1 MGLTLTAKR
10 GRILGGDDAAMLI
23 HCERSATTK
32 MAPFRR
38 NPLGAGGSP
47 RCETEA
53 AGAPPVLS
61 EIVKTDHDEKT
72 APAASVTNLGGRS
85 SLRACNPKTPARGPR
100 DFCHGLLAV
109 ILIVLSLEGPAIA
122 GQQPSQTESALAE
135 ATNPLAELKD
145 EVGRIL
151 TDAGLPFTAEQERGI
166 VLMTEDR
173 RRASEDLFGDLMD
186 FRAGPTQGQEADRLR
201 SAIEWMRGEF
211 LGRLQDYL
219 TPEQLTVWSAY
230 AETVA
235 ERQNASQA
243 DQALTQYVRIN
254 NNAFTSEDGL
264 YRFGQ
269 RGAGQPGPQ
278 VVDRGGQGA
287 FHGNVQLLFK
297 DEALNARNPFAENK
311 PPYQERQFNFD
322 ISGPIIPRRL
332 TTSFAA
338 SHNEAENVD
347 TIHATLPEGV
357 FALGITR
364 PVVNRLFTTRNTYQV
379 SQAHSVSLNLGY
391 TTRSSNNQGVGGFA
405 LPELASTSSGA
416 DWNVELV
423 QFSRLNPQSL
433 FESRL
438 NVITNRDETEPFSDA
453 LRIDVLDAF
462 TSGGAQ
468 NRSDSRER
476 IYDFSSLYTQLGEK
490 VTIRAGGQGHYQRR
504 RSLSENNFGGTFT
517 FSTLDAFLSDRP
529 LSYRVTR
536 GDPLLE
542 TDQVDLS
549 FFLQNDWKV
558 SPQLTLMIGARY
570 YAQSNLG
577 DYDNLAPRLGFAY
590 ALGRA
595 TVIRGGGGQFYVGM
609 PITVVEDQRRLDGT
623 RQFEIVIDNPS
634 FPDPFQAGTV
644 RDTLPSIR
652 VMDPNIES
660 PYINVAMIQFERTFL
675 TNMFISATYG
685 YEREY
690 HRLRLRNLNAP
701 FDSTAPIRR
710 SCRPTQ
716 SAETCVR
723 PDPSRGDVLNREASA
738 NLLSHTLLLSYR
750 QRFRLFSITASY
762 LLQRVLPETSANS
775 RALPSDNYNLRLD
788 YTGSHGTC
796 CPTHTLNSTVNA
808 QLPLGVFLTGTMS
821 LTTPNWYNIT
831 TGRDD
836 NRDSTINDRPP
847 GFGRNGGKG
856 PKTLNFDFNIS
867 KAIFFGSNG
876 GGIVTRTNL
885 NVFANMTNAFNRT
898 NLGRP
903 SGVMT
908 SPNFGKST
916 SALDPRQFE
925 VGLRFQF

>member
-1 MGLTLTAKR
+1 M
-10 GRILGGDDAAMLI
+10 
-23 HCERSATTK
+23 
-32 MAPFRR
+32 
-38 NPLGAGGSP
+38 
-47 RCETEA
+47 
-53 AGAPPVLS
+53 
-61 EIVKTDHDEKT
+61 
-72 APAASVTNLGGRS
+72 
-85 SLRACNPKTPARGPR
+85 
-100 DFCHGLLAV
+100 LAV
-109 ILIVLSLEGPAIA
+109 LVLVLSLEGPPVAW
-122 GQQPSQTESALAE
+122 QVPSQTQGPIAA
-135 ATNPLAELKD
+135 AANPLAELKD
-145 EVGRIL
+145 EVGRVL
-151 TDAGLPFTAEQERGI
+151 ADANLPFTQDQERGV

-173 RRASEDLFGDLMD
+173 RRASEDLFGNLMD
-186 FRAGPTQGQEADRLR
+186 FREGPTQGQEADRLR

-211 LGRLQDYL
+211 LDRLQDYL
-219 TPEQLTVWSAY
+219 TPEQLAVWSAY
-230 AETVA
+230 QETA
-235 ERQNASQA
+235 DRQPESSQEG
-243 DQALTQYVRIN
+243 QAQTQYVRIN

-269 RGAGQPGPQ
+269 RGGGQPAPQ

-287 FHGNVQLLFK
+287 FHGNAQLLFK
-297 DEALNARNPFAENK
+297 DESLNARNPFAENK

-338 SHNEAENVD
+338 GHNEAENVD

-364 PVVNRLFTTRNTYQV
+364 PTVNRLFTTRNTYQV
-379 SQAHSVSLNLGY
+379 SDAHSVSLNLGY
-391 TTRSSNNQGVGGFA
+391 ATRSSKNQGVGGFA

-416 DWNVELV
+416 SWNVELV
-423 QFSRLNPQSL
+423 QFSRLSPQSL
-433 FESRL
+433 FESRI
-438 NVITNRDETEPFSDA
+438 NMTTNRDETEPFSDA

-468 NRSDSRER
+468 NRSDNKEHT
-476 IYDFSSLYTQLGEK
+476 YDFSSLYTRLGEK
-490 VTIRAGGQGHYQRR
+490 VTTRAGGQGHYQTR
-504 RSLSENNFGGTFT
+504 RSSSENNFGGTFT

-542 TDQVDLS
+542 TDQLDLS

-558 SPQLTLMIGARY
+558 SPQLTLMLGARY

-595 TVIRGGGGQFYVGM
+595 TVIRGGGGIFYVGM

-634 FPDPFQAGTV
+634 FPDPFQAGTI
-644 RDTLPSIR
+644 RNTHPSIR

-701 FDSTAPIRR
+701 FDSTAPFPR

-723 PDPSRGDVLNREASA
+723 PDPSRGDVVNREASA

-750 QRFRLFSITASY
+750 QRFSVFNVTASY
-762 LLQRVLPETSANS
+762 LLQRVLPETAPNGRS
-775 RALPSDNYNLRLD
+775 LPSDNYNLRLD

-796 CPTHTLNSTVNA
+796 CPTHTVNGAVNA

-821 LTTPNWYNIT
+821 LTAPNWYNIT
-831 TGRDD
+831 TGKDD

-847 GFGRNGGKG
+847 GVGRNSGKG

-867 KAIFFGSNG
+867 KAFFFSSNG
-876 GGIVTRTNL
+876 GGTGTRTNL

-908 SPNFGKST
+908 SPNFGRST
-916 SALDPRQFE
+916 SALDPRQIE
-925 VGLRFQF
+925 VGMRFQF

>member
-1 MGLTLTAKR
+1 M
-10 GRILGGDDAAMLI
+10 
-23 HCERSATTK
+23 
-32 MAPFRR
+32 
-38 NPLGAGGSP
+38 
-47 RCETEA
+47 
-53 AGAPPVLS
+53 
-61 EIVKTDHDEKT
+61 
-72 APAASVTNLGGRS
+72 
-85 SLRACNPKTPARGPR
+85 
-100 DFCHGLLAV
+100 LAV
-109 ILIVLSLEGPAIA
+109 IVLVLSLEGLPIVGQMPSPTPRAIA
-122 GQQPSQTESALAE
+122 AA
-135 ATNPLAELKD
+135 ANPLAELKD
-145 EVGRIL
+145 EVGRVL
-151 TDAGLPFTAEQERGI
+151 ADASLPFTEEQEQGI

-173 RRASEDLFGDLMD
+173 RRASEDLFGNLMD

-219 TPEQLTVWSAY
+219 TPEQLAVWSAY
-230 AETVA
+230 QEDVD
-235 ERQNASQA
+235 RQEGSGQGEQA
-243 DQALTQYVRIN
+243 QTQYVRIN

-269 RGAGQPGPQ
+269 RGGGQPAPQ

-287 FHGNVQLLFK
+287 FHGNAQLLFK
-297 DEALNARNPFAENK
+297 DESLNARNPFAENK
-311 PPYQERQFNFD
+311 PPYQERQFSFD

-338 SHNEAENVD
+338 SHNEAKNVD
-347 TIHATLPEGV
+347 TIHATLPDGV
-357 FALGITR
+357 FSLGITR
-364 PVVNRLFTTRNTYQV
+364 PAVNRLFTSRNTYQV
-379 SQAHSVSLNLGY
+379 SEAHSLSLNLGY
-391 TTRSSNNQGVGGFA
+391 MTRSSKNQGVGRFA
-405 LPELASTSSGA
+405 LPELASTSTGRN
-416 DWNVELV
+416 WNAEIV
-423 QFSRLNPQSL
+423 QFSRLSPQSL

-438 NVITNRDETEPFSDA
+438 SMTTDRAETEPQSDA

-468 NRSDSRER
+468 NRSENKEH
-476 IYDFSSLYTQLGEK
+476 IYDFSSLYTRLGEK
-490 VTIRAGGQGHYQRR
+490 VTMRAGGRGHYQTR
-504 RSLSENNFGGTFT
+504 RSLSEINFGGTFT
-517 FSTLDAFLSDRP
+517 FSTLDSFLSEQP
-529 LSYRVTR
+529 LSFRVTQ

-542 TDQVDLS
+542 TDQLDLS
-549 FFLQNDWKV
+549 IFLQNDWKV
-558 SPQLTLMIGARY
+558 SPQLTLMFGARY
-570 YAQSNLG
+570 YVQSNLG

-595 TVIRGGGGQFYVGM
+595 TVIRGGGGIFYVGM
-609 PITVVEDQRRLDGT
+609 PIEVVEDQRRLDGT

-634 FPDPFQAGTV
+634 FPDPFQEGNI

-675 TNMFISATYG
+675 TNIFISATYG

-701 FDSTAPIRR
+701 FDSTAPFPR

-723 PDPSRGDVLNREASA
+723 PDPGRGDVINREASA
-738 NLLSHTLLLSYR
+738 NLLSHTLRVSYR
-750 QRFRLFSITASY
+750 QRFNIFSVSASY
-762 LLQRVLPETSANS
+762 LVQRVLPETSANS

-788 YTGSHGTC
+788 FEGSHGTC
-796 CPTHTLNSTVNA
+796 CPTHTVNSTVNA
-808 QLPLGVFLTGTMS
+808 QLPLGIFLTGSMS

-831 TGRDD
+831 TGLDD

-847 GFGRNGGKG
+847 GVGRNTGEG

-867 KAIFFGSNG
+867 KAFFFSSNG
-876 GGIVTRTNL
+876 SGSTTRTNL

-903 SGVMT
+903 AGVMT

-916 SALDPRQFE
+916 SALDPRQIE
-925 VGLRFQF
+925 VGMRFQF